1 MKSIIKL
8 KKIKIDQ
15 MGFHL
20 LVKAKL
26 NGKSVTLVLDTG
38 ASQTVFDYHIAKSNS
53 DNKAEQLHDA
63 SSTGVGGEQ
72 LQSHIIQVE
81 KFKIGDLLIR
91 DNHFVLLDL
100 QHVNA
105 QYEKIGKP
113 PIHGVLGGDVLNAF
127 NAVIDYKKG
136 IMVLSY
142 KK

>member
-1 MKSIIKL
+1 
-8 KKIKIDQ
+8 
-15 MGFHL
+15 MGLHL

-38 ASQTVFDYHIAKSNS
+38 ASQTVFDYQNAKQSS
-53 DNKAEQLHDA
+53 ENKAEQLHDG

-81 KFKIGDLLIR
+81 KFKIGDVVIR
-91 DNHFVLLDL
+91 DKHFVLLDL
-100 QHVNA
+100 QYVNA

-113 PIHGVLGGDVLNAF
+113 AIQGVLGGDVLNAF

-136 IMVLSY
+136 VLVLNY
-142 KK
+142 KKGS